1 MTGDKRMEA
10 RCFCVFQ
17 FGRLRRRLVT
27 AEIGWMME
35 KAYGTLYLVATP
47 IGNLEDIT
55 YRAVRILSEV
65 DLIAAEDTR
74 HTLKL
79 LNHLQIKKPL
89 ISYHDNNR
97 MERADELVARLKNGE
112 NIALV
117 SDAGMPA
124 ISDPGEE
131 LVRKC
136 AEEGI
141 RVTVIPGC
149 TAALSGLI
157 VSGLPTRRFVFE
169 GFLPQKRSERIKRL
183 KELAGEERTLI
194 FYEGPHRLR
203 AMLTDVLEVFGERQC
218 ALARELTK
226 LHEEVLRGNLSEL
239 LEKLGTNPPRGEYV
253 IILSGADPES
263 RKKAST
269 VPVMGVE
276 ELVRHYQ
283 EQGLSRMDAMKQVA
297 KDLGV
302 SKRDIYQALNR

>member
-1 MTGDKRMEA
+1 
-10 RCFCVFQ
+10 
-17 FGRLRRRLVT
+17 
-27 AEIGWMME
+27 ME
-35 KAYGTLYLVATP
+35 KECGTLYLVATP

-55 YRAVRILSEV
+55 YRAVRVLSEA

-97 MERADELVARLKNGE
+97 LTRADELAARLKNGE

-136 AEEGI
+136 VQEGI
-141 RVTVIPGC
+141 QVTVVPGC

-157 VSGLPTRRFVFE
+157 VSGLPTKRFVFE
-169 GFLPQKRSERIKRL
+169 GFLPQKHSERVKRL
-183 KELAGEERTLI
+183 KELSREDRTMI
-194 FYEGPHRLR
+194 FYEGPHRIR
-203 AMLTDVLEVFGERQC
+203 SMLADVLEVFGERQC

-226 LHEEVLRGNLSEL
+226 LHEEVLRGSLTEL
-239 LEKLGTNPPRGEYV
+239 LAKLEANPPRGEFV
-253 IILSGADPES
+253 IIVSGAPES
-263 RKKAST
+263 KNENPHPSGLY
-269 VPVMGVE
+269 VG
-276 ELVRHYQ
+276 ELVRHYE
-283 EQGLSRMDAMKQVA
+283 EQGLSRMEAMKQA
-297 KDLGV
+297 ARDLGV
-302 SKRDIYQALNR
+302 SKRDIYQSLNR